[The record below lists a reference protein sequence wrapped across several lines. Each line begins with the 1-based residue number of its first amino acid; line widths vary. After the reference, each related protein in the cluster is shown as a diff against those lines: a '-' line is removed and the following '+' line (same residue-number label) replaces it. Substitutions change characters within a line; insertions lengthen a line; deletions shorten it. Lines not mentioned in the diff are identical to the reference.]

1 MDTLLV
7 YPSVGCGVVYK
18 RMKLQEIARR
28 VNGYCPGEGGVE
40 ITGLATLANAEPH
53 QLSFFVNSRL
63 RDCLQSTRA
72 GGVILRED
80 DVRTYSGPVVIC
92 EDPYLAYAQVAGLFD
107 QTPVPQPGCHSSAVI
122 APNAVVDATAHVGPN
137 VVVEAGAC
145 LEAGVTVGP
154 GCVIGE
160 NVLIGQSSR
169 LYANVTI
176 YHGVKIGHRCVIQ
189 GGAVLGGDGF
199 GNAKD
204 KGQWIRIPQ
213 LGALTIGDDVQ
224 IGANTAI
231 DRGSIEDTR
240 VGNGVVIDNLVQI
253 AHNCQIGDHT
263 AIAGCVGIAG
273 SVVIGRGCTLA
284 GAARVA
290 DNVSIVDDVH
300 LTVSTMVTAS
310 INRPGSYSSGMP
322 HMASRD
328 WWRNVARFRRLDDVV
343 RRLRRLEK

>member
-1 MDTLLV
+1 
-7 YPSVGCGVVYK
+7 
-18 RMKLQEIARR
+18 MKLQEIARR
-28 VNGYCPGEGGVE
+28 VNGYCRGEGEVE

-80 DVRTYSGPVVIC
+80 DVRTYAGPVVIC
-92 EDPYLAYAQVAGLFD
+92 ENPYLAYAQVAGLFD

-176 YHGVKIGHRCVIQ
+176 YHGVKIGRRCVIQ

-253 AHNCQIGDHT
+253 AHNCQIGEHT

-273 SVVIGRGCTLA
+273 SVVIGRRCTLA

-290 DNVSIVDDVH
+290 DNVSIADDVH

-322 HMASRD
+322 QMASRD

>member
-1 MDTLLV
+1 M
-7 YPSVGCGVVYK
+7 YG
-18 RMKLQEIARR
+18 
-28 VNGYCPGEGGVE
+28 
-40 ITGLATLANAEPH
+40 
-53 QLSFFVNSRL
+53 
-63 RDCLQSTRA
+63 
-72 GGVILRED
+72 
-80 DVRTYSGPVVIC
+80 GPVVIC
-92 EDPYLAYAQVAGLFD
+92 ENPYLAYAQVAGLFD

-122 APNAVVDATAHVGPN
+122 ASDAVVDATAHVGPN
-137 VVVEAGAC
+137 VVVGAGAC

-176 YHGVKIGHRCVIQ
+176 YHGVKIGRRCVIQ
-189 GGAVLGGDGF
+189 GGVVLGGDGF

-204 KGQWIRIPQ
+204 KDQWIRIPQ
-213 LGALTIGDDVQ
+213 LGALTIGNDVQ
-224 IGANTAI
+224 IGANTTI

-273 SVVIGRGCTLA
+273 SVVIGRRCTLA

-322 HMASRD
+322 QMASRD

>member
-1 MDTLLV
+1 
-7 YPSVGCGVVYK
+7 
-18 RMKLQEIARR
+18 MKLQEIARR

-80 DVRTYSGPVVIC
+80 DVRTYGGPVVIC
-92 EDPYLAYAQVAGLFD
+92 ENPYLAYAQVAGLFD

-176 YHGVKIGHRCVIQ
+176 YHGVKIGRRCVIQ

-253 AHNCQIGDHT
+253 AHNCQIGEHT

-273 SVVIGRGCTLA
+273 SVVIGRRCT
-284 GAARVA
+284 
-290 DNVSIVDDVH
+290 
-300 LTVSTMVTAS
+300 
-310 INRPGSYSSGMP
+310 
-322 HMASRD
+322 
-328 WWRNVARFRRLDDVV
+328 
-343 RRLRRLEK
+343 

>member
-1 MDTLLV
+1 
-7 YPSVGCGVVYK
+7 
-18 RMKLQEIARR
+18 MKLQEIARR

-40 ITGLATLANAEPH
+40 ITGLATLANAESH

-72 GGVILRED
+72 GGVILREED
-80 DVRTYSGPVVIC
+80 ARMYGGPVVIC
-92 EDPYLAYAQVAGLFD
+92 ENPYLAYAQVAGLFD

-122 APNAVVDATAHVGPN
+122 ASDAVGDATAHVGPN
-137 VVVEAGAC
+137 VVVGAGAC

-176 YHGVKIGHRCVIQ
+176 YHGVKIGRRCVIQ
-189 GGAVLGGDGF
+189 GGVVLGGDGF

-204 KGQWIRIPQ
+204 KDQWIRIPQ
-213 LGALTIGDDVQ
+213 LGALTIGNDVQ
-224 IGANTAI
+224 IGANTTI

-273 SVVIGRGCTLA
+273 SVVIGRRCTLA

-322 HMASRD
+322 QMASRD

>member
-1 MDTLLV
+1 
-7 YPSVGCGVVYK
+7 
-18 RMKLQEIARR
+18 MKLQEIARR

-40 ITGLATLANAEPH
+40 ITGLATLANAESH

-72 GGVILRED
+72 GGVILREE
-80 DVRTYSGPVVIC
+80 DVRMYGGPVVIC
-92 EDPYLAYAQVAGLFD
+92 ENPYLAYAQVAGLFD

-122 APNAVVDATAHVGPN
+122 ASDAVVDATAHVGPN
-137 VVVEAGAC
+137 VVVGAGAC

-176 YHGVKIGHRCVIQ
+176 YHGVKIGRRCVIQ
-189 GGAVLGGDGF
+189 GGVVLGGDGF

-204 KGQWIRIPQ
+204 KDQWIRIPQ
-213 LGALTIGDDVQ
+213 LGALTIGNDVQ

-273 SVVIGRGCTLA
+273 SVVIGRRCTLA

-310 INRPGSYSSGMP
+310 INRLGSYSSGMP
-322 HMASRD
+322 QMASRD

>member
-1 MDTLLV
+1 V
-7 YPSVGCGVVYK
+7 
-18 RMKLQEIARR
+18 
-28 VNGYCPGEGGVE
+28 
-40 ITGLATLANAEPH
+40 
-53 QLSFFVNSRL
+53 
-63 RDCLQSTRA
+63 
-72 GGVILRED
+72 
-80 DVRTYSGPVVIC
+80 
-92 EDPYLAYAQVAGLFD
+92 
-107 QTPVPQPGCHSSAVI
+107 
-122 APNAVVDATAHVGPN
+122 
-137 VVVEAGAC
+137 
-145 LEAGVTVGP
+145 
-154 GCVIGE
+154 
-160 NVLIGQSSR
+160 
-169 LYANVTI
+169 
-176 YHGVKIGHRCVIQ
+176 
-189 GGAVLGGDGF
+189 VLGGDGF

-204 KGQWIRIPQ
+204 KDQWIRIPQ
-213 LGALTIGDDVQ
+213 LGALTIGNDVQ

-273 SVVIGRGCTLA
+273 SVVIGRRCTLA

-300 LTVSTMVTAS
+300 LTVSTMVTRS

-322 HMASRD
+322 QMASRD

>member
-1 MDTLLV
+1 
-7 YPSVGCGVVYK
+7 
-18 RMKLQEIARR
+18 MKLQEIARR
-28 VNGYCPGEGGVE
+28 VNGYCPVEGGVE
-40 ITGLATLANAEPH
+40 ITGLATLANAESH

-63 RDCLQSTRA
+63 RDCLRSTRA
-72 GGVILRED
+72 GGVILREE
-80 DVRTYSGPVVIC
+80 DVRMYGGPVVIC
-92 EDPYLAYAQVAGLFD
+92 ENPYLAYAQVAGLFD

-122 APNAVVDATAHVGPN
+122 ASDAVVDATAHVGPN
-137 VVVEAGAC
+137 VVVGAGAC

-176 YHGVKIGHRCVIQ
+176 YHGVKIGRRCVIQ
-189 GGAVLGGDGF
+189 GGVVLGGDGF

-204 KGQWIRIPQ
+204 KDQWIRIPQ
-213 LGALTIGDDVQ
+213 LGALTIGNDVQ
-224 IGANTAI
+224 IGANTTI

-273 SVVIGRGCTLA
+273 SVVIGRRCTLA

-310 INRPGSYSSGMP
+310 INRAGSYSSGMP
-322 HMASRD
+322 QMASRD

>member
-1 MDTLLV
+1 
-7 YPSVGCGVVYK
+7 
-18 RMKLQEIARR
+18 MKLQEIARR

-80 DVRTYSGPVVIC
+80 DVRTYGGPVVIC
-92 EDPYLAYAQVAGLFD
+92 ENPYLAYAQVAGLFD

-122 APNAVVDATAHVGPN
+122 APDAVVDATAHVGPN

-145 LEAGVTVGP
+145 LEAGVTIGP

-176 YHGVKIGHRCVIQ
+176 YHGVKIGRRCVIQ

-213 LGALTIGDDVQ
+213 LGVLTIGDDVQ

-263 AIAGCVGIAG
+263 AIGVCEYESAGCIQR
-273 SVVIGRGCTLA
+273 IER
-284 GAARVA
+284 
-290 DNVSIVDDVH
+290 
-300 LTVSTMVTAS
+300 
-310 INRPGSYSSGMP
+310 
-322 HMASRD
+322 
-328 WWRNVARFRRLDDVV
+328 
-343 RRLRRLEK
+343 

>member
-1 MDTLLV
+1 
-7 YPSVGCGVVYK
+7 
-18 RMKLQEIARR
+18 MKLQEIARR

-40 ITGLATLANAEPH
+40 ITGLATLANAESH

-72 GGVILRED
+72 GGVILREE
-80 DVRTYSGPVVIC
+80 DVRMYGGPVVIC
-92 EDPYLAYAQVAGLFD
+92 ENPYLAYAQVAGLFD

-122 APNAVVDATAHVGPN
+122 ASDAVVDATAHVGPN
-137 VVVEAGAC
+137 VVVGAGAC

-176 YHGVKIGHRCVIQ
+176 YHGVKIGRRCVIQ
-189 GGAVLGGDGF
+189 GGVVLGGDGF

-204 KGQWIRIPQ
+204 KDQWIRIPQ
-213 LGALTIGDDVQ
+213 LGALTIGNDVQ

-273 SVVIGRGCTLA
+273 SVVIGRRCTLA

-310 INRPGSYSSGMP
+310 ISRPGSYSSGMP
-322 HMASRD
+322 QMASRD

>member
-1 MDTLLV
+1 
-7 YPSVGCGVVYK
+7 
-18 RMKLQEIARR
+18 MKLQEIARR

-40 ITGLATLANAEPH
+40 ITGLATLANAESH

-72 GGVILRED
+72 GGVILREE
-80 DVRTYSGPVVIC
+80 DVRMYGGPVVIC
-92 EDPYLAYAQVAGLFD
+92 ENPYLAYAQVAGLFD

-122 APNAVVDATAHVGPN
+122 ASDAVVDATAHVGPN
-137 VVVEAGAC
+137 VVVGAGAC

-176 YHGVKIGHRCVIQ
+176 YHGVKIGRRCVIQ
-189 GGAVLGGDGF
+189 GGVVLGGDGF

-204 KGQWIRIPQ
+204 KDQWIRIPQ
-213 LGALTIGDDVQ
+213 LGALTIGNDVQ
-224 IGANTAI
+224 IGANTTI

-273 SVVIGRGCTLA
+273 SVVIGRRCTLA

-310 INRPGSYSSGMP
+310 ISRPGSYSSGMP
-322 HMASRD
+322 QMASRD

>member
-1 MDTLLV
+1 
-7 YPSVGCGVVYK
+7 
-18 RMKLQEIARR
+18 MKLQEIARR

-40 ITGLATLANAEPH
+40 ITGLATLANAESH

-63 RDCLQSTRA
+63 RDCLRSTRA
-72 GGVILRED
+72 GGVILREE
-80 DVRTYSGPVVIC
+80 DVCMYGGPVVIC
-92 EDPYLAYAQVAGLFD
+92 ENPYLAYAQVAGLFD

-122 APNAVVDATAHVGPN
+122 ASDAVVDATAHVGPN
-137 VVVEAGAC
+137 VVVGAGAC

-176 YHGVKIGHRCVIQ
+176 YHGVKIGRRCVIQ
-189 GGAVLGGDGF
+189 GGVVLGGDGF

-204 KGQWIRIPQ
+204 KDQWIRIPQ
-213 LGALTIGDDVQ
+213 LGALTIGNDVQ
-224 IGANTAI
+224 IGANTTI

-273 SVVIGRGCTLA
+273 SVVIGRRCTLA

-310 INRPGSYSSGMP
+310 IDRPGSYSSGMP

>member
-1 MDTLLV
+1 
-7 YPSVGCGVVYK
+7 
-18 RMKLQEIARR
+18 MKLQEIARR

-176 YHGVKIGHRCVIQ
+176 YHGVKIGRRCVIQ

-253 AHNCQIGDHT
+253 AHNCQIGEHT

-273 SVVIGRGCTLA
+273 SVVIGRRCTLA

-290 DNVSIVDDVH
+290 DNVSIADDVH

-310 INRPGSYSSGMP
+310 IYRPGSYSSGMP
-322 HMASRD
+322 LMASRD